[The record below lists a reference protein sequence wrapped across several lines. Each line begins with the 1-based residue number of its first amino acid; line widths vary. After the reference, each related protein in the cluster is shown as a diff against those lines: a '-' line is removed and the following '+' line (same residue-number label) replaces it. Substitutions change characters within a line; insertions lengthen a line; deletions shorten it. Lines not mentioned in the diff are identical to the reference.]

1 MATMLESAVRDRRTT
16 GRTRPTQPDA
26 LLEGVLLDAALPEP
40 GAMGDATLASLLAAA
55 LDGRGGAAAGEADGF
70 LVVARAWEPAAGDAP
85 WGIRSGL
92 AGLAG
97 GRPLA
102 GRPVGLVLL
111 GADAVAVA
119 ASLAWLR
126 SAVTARGAFLVGTGI
141 AVDEADA
148 GPAGHGL
155 ADVTLASVLAQLG
168 RRVHD
173 LARNRRVLRA
183 G

>member
-1 MATMLESAVRDRRTT
+1 MATMLDSALRDRRTT
-16 GRTRPTQPDA
+16 ARSQPARTDA
-26 LLEGVLLDAALPEP
+26 LLAGILLTPARPGP
-40 GAMGDATLASLLAAA
+40 GAVGGAALASLLAAA
-55 LDGRGGAAAGEADGF
+55 LDGRGGAAAGEAEGF

-85 WGIRSGL
+85 WRIPAGL
-92 AGLAG
+92 ARLAG

-111 GADAVAVA
+111 GADAVAAA

-126 SAVTARGAFLVGTGI
+126 SAVIARGAFLVGTGI

-148 GPAGHGL
+148 GPGGSGL
-155 ADVTLASVLAQLG
+155 ADVTLASRLALLG
-168 RRVHD
+168 GRVHD
-173 LARNRRVLRA
+173 LARNRMVLRA